1 MTSELIIFTH
11 SSYSDIWPPVLS
23 HAQAYVKDIVPIRF
37 AADTDVPGYPTYRY
51 NPDSTYPTRLLEVFS
66 QTTSKYVLLVHDID
80 LIMSFDA
87 TLYPQ
92 LIDYMEHKNIT
103 RFSWEVFPPETSC
116 GDTVGGLRISRVTPG
131 CSQRFMTP
139 YDVGPSI
146 WKRDDLVDIMTKHS
160 SETYRSIEQSGIQT
174 TCLSYSFVGIC
185 ETGSDLVYII
195 GRPFSSR
202 FAFCHLLVRGEWI
215 CPKGQQ
221 SHTDFFATFFA
232 RWDIDSSKRGYM
244 PYHTGI

>member
-1 MTSELIIFTH
+1 MTSELVIFTH

-23 HAQAYVKDIVPIRF
+23 HTQAYVKDIIPIRF
-37 AADTDVPGYPTYRY
+37 AADIDVPGYPTYRY
-51 NPDSTYPTRLLEVFS
+51 NPDNTYPTRLLEVLS

-80 LIMSFDA
+80 LIMSFDT
-87 TLYPQ
+87 TLYPM
-92 LIDYMEHKNIT
+92 LIDYMERKNIT
-103 RFSWEVFPPETSC
+103 RFSLEVFPPATSC
-116 GDTVGGLRISRVTPG
+116 GDVVGPLGISRITPS
-131 CSQRFMTP
+131 CSTRFTTP

-160 SETYRSIEQSGIQT
+160 SETYRSIEQSAIQT

-185 ETGSDLVYII
+185 ETGSDLLYII
-195 GRPFSSR
+195 GRQFSSR

-221 SHTDFFATFFA
+221 SYIDFFATFFA
-232 RWDIDSSKRGYM
+232 RWGIDSSKRGYM
-244 PYHTGI
+244 PYHEGI

>member
-51 NPDSTYPTRLLEVFS
+51 NPDSTYPTRLLEVLS

-103 RFSWEVFPPETSC
+103 RFSLEVFPPETSC

-131 CSQRFMTP
+131 SSQRFMTP

-202 FAFCHLLVRGEWI
+202 FTFCHLLVRGEWI

-232 RWDIDSSKRGYM
+232 RWDIDTSKRGYM

>member
-92 LIDYMEHKNIT
+92 LIDYM
-103 RFSWEVFPPETSC
+103 
-116 GDTVGGLRISRVTPG
+116 
-131 CSQRFMTP
+131 
-139 YDVGPSI
+139 
-146 WKRDDLVDIMTKHS
+146 
-160 SETYRSIEQSGIQT
+160 
-174 TCLSYSFVGIC
+174 
-185 ETGSDLVYII
+185 
-195 GRPFSSR
+195 
-202 FAFCHLLVRGEWI
+202 
-215 CPKGQQ
+215 
-221 SHTDFFATFFA
+221 
-232 RWDIDSSKRGYM
+232 
-244 PYHTGI
+244 